1 MSPYGGQATHP
12 IWNKVDARQ
21 LLQGNQDCSPI
32 SAAFRLAYELPHVS
46 QVAVGVS
53 TAEHLAELVTA
64 TSLPVN
70 HDRIA
75 RYRALLRAKALATE
89 AS

>member
-1 MSPYGGQATHP
+1 MFDPP
-12 IWNKVDARQ
+12 IY
-21 LLQGNQDCSPI
+21 C
-32 SAAFRLAYELPHVS
+32 VS

-64 TSLPVN
+64 TSLHVDQ
-70 HDRIA
+70 DRIA
-75 RYRALLRAKALATE
+75 RYRSLLRAKALDTE